1 MFTRRGKKRS
11 LDTLKVVIIYPN
23 KLYVEWKICI
33 GCELFNNNRLLDTGH
48 SGSKALD
55 LYAYR
60 VSYNRYILF
69 NECSIPFNPPVT
81 GI

>member
-1 MFTRRGKKRS
+1 MLSGK
-11 LDTLKVVIIYPN
+11 
-23 KLYVEWKICI
+23 YVSAVSCSITI
-33 GCELFNNNRLLDTGH
+33 DYTGH